1 MTPGQT
7 RLTFSK
13 NNCKRGAKQSAFSF
27 GGIFNFWLAD
37 WVLDIVVV
45 TVQGALFKKVCNV
58 VAGFCSSVCL
68 VLYDI

>member
-13 NNCKRGAKQSAFSF
+13 NNCKRGGKQSAVSF